1 MTEIQVDTTQNTAHC
16 QRTHIHQPATCRNR
30 KGRKAL
36 CRSESV
42 DLCGTCR
49 KIFWCRGPDSNRQ
62 AVKRRIFF
70 TPRLSTPS
78 AKSFALSAN
87 VRALDYAFAIARA
100 PSPARA
106 DRRTGLRR
114 PPSSLYTFHTSR
126 CCYAGGLGSALPR
139 RRTRDVACDVR
150 TFAPGGSPN
159 LRGSTPAVSGR
170 ALNFLNRSVS

>member
-16 QRTHIHQPATCRNR
+16 QRAHIHQPATCRNR

-70 TPRLSTPS
+70 TPRLSTPL

-106 DRRTGLRR
+106 DRRT
-114 PPSSLYTFHTSR
+114 
-126 CCYAGGLGSALPR
+126 ALGAPR
-139 RRTRDVACDVR
+139 LV
-150 TFAPGGSPN
+150 
-159 LRGSTPAVSGR
+159 STPSTPRVVATR
-170 ALNFLNRSVS
+170 AGLARRCLGGAHAMLHAMCVRSRQGVRRI